1 MPHPP
6 IGDTNSSYRKDS
18 RVSMENQITASLNID
33 DCHASRPNFFARYRE
48 FLLSRDTL
56 LTFANVI
63 LLLTGFLVSLLGAPS
78 VGKWLYLAA
87 AIVGGLPLF
96 IFAAKGL
103 FLRGDITAGVMA
115 STATIAAIAVGE
127 YAAAALVVFMMSVGE
142 WLENFTIARADSAL
156 RDLSR
161 LVPPQVMVRRNGQ
174 EQVIPLEQVIL
185 GDTVLARTGE
195 RIGVDGV
202 VTAGDASV
210 NQSAIT
216 GESMPVEK
224 KTGDDV
230 FAGTLNE
237 AGLLEIRVTRL
248 GEQTTLGQI
257 VRLVKDAQSHQAPV
271 QRIANKYAKILVPV
285 TYSIAVVVYLMT
297 GDVIRAVTVL
307 VVVCPCAL
315 VLATPTAVVAAIGN
329 AARRGILVKSGAVIE
344 QIAKVNVVAFDKT
357 GTLTLGR
364 PAVQHVISLNGLHPD
379 ELLAFA
385 AATERYSEHP
395 IGRSIWRAAQA
406 KDLRLADP
414 VGFRA
419 LPGYG
424 VSAQVQQREVLIG
437 SRGLLAD
444 QGVTWPDTAS
454 QQLLLLEEQGQT
466 VVPVAVDG
474 NLAGLIALSDTPRP
488 AARAA
493 IAELKRLGIEQVVM
507 ITGDNPRAADQIAR
521 QLGIDRVYSQVL
533 PQDKLRILRELQADG
548 KKVAFVGD
556 GVNDAPALAAAD
568 VGIAMGLAG
577 SDVALETADIGLMTD
592 EIERIPQIIAISHR
606 ALRAIRQ
613 NVVFSMVW
621 NVFSV
626 FLGSFGVIGPV
637 VGAIMHEL
645 SALPAL
651 ANSARIIQFRP
662 DQRKEA

>member
-1 MPHPP
+1 M
-6 IGDTNSSYRKDS
+6 
-18 RVSMENQITASLNID
+18 TASP
-33 DCHASRPNFFARYRE
+33 DCADCRVSRPNFFARYRD

-63 LLLTGFLVSLLGAPS
+63 LLLVGFIISLSGSPG
-78 VGKWLYLAA
+78 VGKWFYLAA
-87 AIVGGLPLF
+87 AIIGGLPLF
-96 IFAAKGL
+96 LFAAKGL
-103 FLRGDITAGVMA
+103 FLHGDITAGVMA
-115 STATIAAIAVGE
+115 STATIAAIVVGE

-142 WLENFTIARADSAL
+142 WLENFTIARADRAL
-156 RDLSR
+156 QDLSR
-161 LVPPQVMVRRNGQ
+161 LVPAQVMVRRDGQ
-174 EQVIPLEQVIL
+174 EQVIPLEQVVL

-195 RIGVDGV
+195 RLGVDGL
-202 VTAGDASV
+202 VTGGSASL
-210 NQSAIT
+210 NQAAIT

-224 KTGDDV
+224 TTGDEV

-271 QRIANKYAKILVPV
+271 QRIANKYAKVLVPV
-285 TYSIAVVVYLMT
+285 TYSIAIIVYLLT
-297 GDVIRAVTVL
+297 GDVLRAVTVL

-344 QIAKVNVVAFDKT
+344 QIGKVNVVAFDKT

-364 PAVQHVISLNGLHPD
+364 PAVQQVICLNGLNRD
-379 ELLAFA
+379 ELLGL
-385 AATERYSEHP
+385 AATAERYSEHP
-395 IGRSIWRAAQA
+395 IGRSIWRAAQE
-406 KDLRLADP
+406 KNLSLSEPFD
-414 VGFRA
+414 FRA
-419 LPGYG
+419 LPGFG
-424 VSAQVQQREVLIG
+424 VTAQVKQQTVAVG
-437 SRGLLAD
+437 SRGLLME
-444 QGVTWPDTAS
+444 QGVAWSVAAS
-454 QQLLLLEEQGQT
+454 QQLQGLEEQGQT

-474 NLAGLIALSDTPRP
+474 HLAGLIALADTPRP
-488 AARAA
+488 EARAA
-493 IAELKRLGIEQVVM
+493 IAALKELGIEQVVM
-507 ITGDNPRAADQIAR
+507 ITGDNQRAADQIAR

-533 PQDKLRILRELQADG
+533 PQDKLRILRELQAEG

-592 EIERIPQIIAISHR
+592 EIERIPQVIAISHR
-606 ALRAIRQ
+606 ALHAIRQ
-613 NVVFSMVW
+613 NVIFSMSW
-621 NVFSV
+621 NVFSI
-626 FLGSFGVIGPV
+626 FLGGFGVIGPV
-637 VGAIMHEL
+637 VGAVMHEL

-651 ANSARIIQFRP
+651 ANSARIIQYKP
-662 DQRKEA
+662 EEKG

>member
-1 MPHPP
+1 MH
-6 IGDTNSSYRKDS
+6 
-18 RVSMENQITASLNID
+18 
-33 DCHASRPNFFARYRE
+33 
-48 FLLSRDTL
+48 
-56 LTFANVI
+56 
-63 LLLTGFLVSLLGAPS
+63 
-78 VGKWLYLAA
+78 
-87 AIVGGLPLF
+87 
-96 IFAAKGL
+96 
-103 FLRGDITAGVMA
+103 GDITAGVMA
-115 STATIAAIAVGE
+115 STATIAAIAIGE

-161 LVPPQVMVRRNGQ
+161 LVPAQVMVRRNGQ
-174 EQVIPLEQVIL
+174 EQVIPLDQVVL

-195 RIGVDGV
+195 RLGVDGL
-202 VTAGDASV
+202 VTGGSASL
-210 NQSAIT
+210 NQAAIT

-224 KTGDDV
+224 KTGDEV

-271 QRIANKYAKILVPV
+271 QRIANRYAKILVPI
-285 TYSIAVVVYLMT
+285 TFSIAIAVYLLT
-297 GDVIRAVTVL
+297 GDPLRAVTVL

-329 AARRGILVKSGAVIE
+329 AAKRGILVKSGAVIE
-344 QIAKVNVVAFDKT
+344 QIGKVNIVAFDKT

-364 PAVQHVISLNGLHPD
+364 PAVQQVITLNGLNRD
-379 ELLAFA
+379 ELLGLA

-395 IGRSIWRAAQA
+395 IGRSIWRAAQE
-406 KDLRLADP
+406 KNLSMADP
-414 VGFRA
+414 IDPRT
-419 LPGYG
+419 LPGFG
-424 VSAQVQQREVLIG
+424 VTAQVQRQMVIVG
-437 SRGLLAD
+437 SRGLLEE
-444 QGVTWPDTAS
+444 QGIAWSAAANEHL
-454 QQLLLLEEQGQT
+454 QALEEQGQT

-474 NLAGLIALSDTPRP
+474 HVAGMIALADTPRP
-488 AARAA
+488 EARAA
-493 IAELKRLGIEQVVM
+493 IAALKELGIEQVVM
-507 ITGDNPRAADQIAR
+507 ITGDNQRAAEQIAR
-521 QLGIDRVYSQVL
+521 QLGIDRVFSQVL

-592 EIERIPQIIAISHR
+592 EIERIPQVIALSHR

-613 NVVFSMVW
+613 NVVFSMSW

-626 FLGSFGVIGPV
+626 FLGVFGVIGPV
-637 VGAIMHEL
+637 IGAIMHEL

-651 ANSARIIQFRP
+651 ANSARIIRYNP
-662 DQRKEA
+662 EEKG

>member
-1 MPHPP
+1 MTSA
-6 IGDTNSSYRKDS
+6 IDCADC
-18 RVSMENQITASLNID
+18 RVS
-33 DCHASRPNFFARYRE
+33 RPTFFVRYRD

-56 LTFANVI
+56 LTFANAA
-63 LLLTGFLVSLLGAPS
+63 LLLIGVVVALLGAPG
-78 VGKWLYLAA
+78 VARWLFLAA

-96 IFAAKGL
+96 LFAAKGL

-115 STATIAAIAVGE
+115 STAVIAAIIIGE

-142 WLENFTIARADSAL
+142 WLENFTVARADNAL
-156 RDLSR
+156 RDLAR
-161 LVPPQVMVRRNGQ
+161 LVPAQVMVRRDGK
-174 EQVIPLEQVIL
+174 EQIILLEQVL
-185 GDTVLARTGE
+185 VGDTVLARTGE
-195 RIGVDGV
+195 RLGVDGV
-202 VTAGDASV
+202 VTGGSASV
-210 NQSAIT
+210 NQAAIT
-216 GESMPVEK
+216 GESMPAEK
-224 KTGDDV
+224 RAGDEV

-237 AGLLEIRVTRL
+237 AGLLKIRVTRV

-271 QRIANKYAKILVPV
+271 QRIANKYAKVLVPV
-285 TYSIAVVVYLMT
+285 TFSIAIGVYLLTSDAM
-297 GDVIRAVTVL
+297 RAVTVL

-329 AARRGILVKSGAVIE
+329 AAKRGILVKSGAVIE
-344 QIAKVNVVAFDKT
+344 QVGKVSVVAFDKT
-357 GTLTLGR
+357 GTLTVGR
-364 PAVQHVISLNGLHPD
+364 PVVQQVISLNGVNHD
-379 ELLAFA
+379 ELLGLA

-395 IGRSIWRAAQA
+395 IGRSIWQAALE
-406 KDLRLADP
+406 KNLSLIDP
-414 VGFRA
+414 EDFRA

-424 VSAQVQQREVLIG
+424 VTAQVQQQAVIVG
-437 SRGLLAD
+437 SRGLLAE
-444 QGVTWPDTAS
+444 QGITWLDTAD
-454 QQLLLLEEQGQT
+454 QHFQFLEEQGHT

-474 NLAGLIALSDTPRP
+474 KLAGLIALADAPRP
-488 AARAA
+488 EAKAA
-493 IAELKRLGIEQVVM
+493 IAELKSLGIEQVVM

-521 QLGIDRVYSQVL
+521 QLGIDKVYSQVL

-577 SDVALETADIGLMTD
+577 ADVALETADIGLMAD
-592 EIERIPQIIAISHR
+592 EIERIPEIIAISHR

-613 NVVFSMVW
+613 NVIFSMSW

-626 FLGSFGVIGPV
+626 FLGIFGVIGPV
-637 VGAIMHEL
+637 IGAIMHEL

-651 ANSARIIQFRP
+651 ANSARIIQYRP
-662 DQRKEA
+662 DLDRK